1 MDNRSL
7 HSGQYNNRA
16 RQSGVILLIVLV
28 TVVFM
33 TLAALTFMSL
43 MQVEEQASRV
53 LARRV
58 QSKYLADSGVDYT
71 RLFLSASPIEIHQ
84 KGGIWD
90 NPEQFQGI
98 PAAIDLNNLQFTG
111 RFTVV
116 SPSMNSDGIPEGYR
130 FGVVDE
136 STKINLNA
144 LPFFDKWTPGSARQ
158 LLLTLPNMTE
168 EIADA
173 ILDWVDDDDEEREFG
188 AEADFY
194 SGLAPAYAPKNG
206 PLDSLDEL
214 LLVRGVTPDL
224 LFSLDTNRN
233 GVLDTD
239 ETIGTAAS
247 SLDAD
252 QYLGWANY
260 VTLFSKESNLNA
272 EGLKRVNINGEDLD
286 QLFDDLKSAFD
297 DEWTNFIL
305 QYRINGPSSGPSEED
320 RLEGRVR
327 EAAQFPP
334 DLGGSQE
341 EDFRFASVV
350 DLVDKW
356 VSFEDDEGQPVFL
369 MSPIT
374 TDTIGFTL
382 QTGMK
387 QLTVYEGDSIPGRIN
402 IMQAPRRVL
411 EGIPGINSDLV
422 EEIIQLR
429 EFELD
434 DPTLLD
440 LNRNYETWL
449 LAEFVVDVETMRGL
463 MPYICVGGDV
473 YSAEVVGYF
482 GDGIGTSRAESVID
496 TTTEVPRI
504 LFWRDKTRL
513 EGSFSVEILGGQLSN

>member
-1 MDNRSL
+1 
-7 HSGQYNNRA
+7 
-16 RQSGVILLIVLV
+16 V
-28 TVVFM
+28 
-33 TLAALTFMSL
+33 
-43 MQVEEQASRV
+43 
-53 LARRV
+53 
-58 QSKYLADSGVDYT
+58 
-71 RLFLSASPIEIHQ
+71 
-84 KGGIWD
+84 
-90 NPEQFQGI
+90 
-98 PAAIDLNNLQFTG
+98 
-111 RFTVV
+111 
-116 SPSMNSDGIPEGYR
+116 
-130 FGVVDE
+130 
-136 STKINLNA
+136 
-144 LPFFDKWTPGSARQ
+144 
-158 LLLTLPNMTE
+158 
-168 EIADA
+168 
-173 ILDWVDDDDEEREFG
+173 
-188 AEADFY
+188 
-194 SGLAPAYAPKNG
+194 
-206 PLDSLDEL
+206 
-214 LLVRGVTPDL
+214 
-224 LFSLDTNRN
+224 
-233 GVLDTD
+233 
-239 ETIGTAAS
+239 
-247 SLDAD
+247 
-252 QYLGWANY
+252 
-260 VTLFSKESNLNA
+260 
-272 EGLKRVNINGEDLD
+272 
-286 QLFDDLKSAFD
+286 
-297 DEWTNFIL
+297 
-305 QYRINGPSSGPSEED
+305 
-320 RLEGRVR
+320 
-327 EAAQFPP
+327 
-334 DLGGSQE
+334 
-341 EDFRFASVV
+341 FASVV

-356 VSFEDDEGQPVFL
+356 VSFEDDEGEPVFL